1 MILPIDDEYRIEG
14 DRYSWS
20 IQKARLKNGETTWE
34 SFNWFNSIEH
44 AVNHLGEMMVRT
56 SEAQILGEALAEI
69 ERVTT
74 LLTHALSTKFEV
86 IRKVKIDDGAG
97 NDK

>member
-1 MILPIDDEYRIEG
+1 MILPINNDYRIEG

-34 SFNWFNSIEH
+34 SINWFTSIEH

-56 SEAQILGEALAEI
+56 SDAQTLGEALAEI

-74 LLTHALSTKFEV
+74 KLSHALSTKFEV
-86 IRKVKIDDGAG
+86 IRKVKIDDEE
-97 NDK
+97 

>member
-20 IQKARLKNGETTWE
+20 IQKARKKNGETAWE
-34 SFNWFNSIEH
+34 SINWFKSFKH

-56 SEAQILGEALAEI
+56 SNAQTLGEALVEI
-69 ERVTT
+69 EKVTT
-74 LLTHALSTKFEV
+74 KLSHALSTKFEV
-86 IRKVKIDDGAG
+86 IRKVKIDGEEG

>member
-1 MILPIDDEYRIEG
+1 MILPIDDKYRIEG

-20 IQKARLKNGETTWE
+20 IQKPKIRKGHTAWG
-34 SFNWFNSIEH
+34 SINWFTSIEH

-56 SEAQILGEALAEI
+56 SDAQTLGEALAEI

-74 LLTHALSTKFEV
+74 LLTHALSMKFEV
-86 IRKVKIDDGAG
+86 IRKVKIDDEE
-97 NDK
+97 

>member
-1 MILPIDDEYRIEG
+1 MILPIDDEYRIMG
-14 DRYSWS
+14 DMYSWS

-34 SFNWFNSIEH
+34 SFNWFTSIEH

-56 SEAQILGEALAEI
+56 SDAQTLGEALVEI

-74 LLTHALSTKFEV
+74 LLSHALSTKFEV
-86 IRKVKIDDGAG
+86 IRTVKIDDEE
-97 NDK
+97 

>member
-1 MILPIDDEYRIEG
+1 MILPINNDYRIEG

-20 IQKARLKNGETTWE
+20 IQKARMKNGEITWE
-34 SFNWFNSIEH
+34 SINWFKSIEH

-56 SEAQILGEALAEI
+56 SDTQTLGEALAEI

-86 IRKVKIDDGAG
+86 IRKVKIKDEG
-97 NDK
+97 